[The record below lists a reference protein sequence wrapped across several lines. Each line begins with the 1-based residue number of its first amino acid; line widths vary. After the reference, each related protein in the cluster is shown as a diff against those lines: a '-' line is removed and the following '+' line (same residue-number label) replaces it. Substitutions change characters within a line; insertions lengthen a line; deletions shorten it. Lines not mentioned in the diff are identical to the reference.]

1 MKNIAVFASGK
12 GSNALALIAHF
23 NGQASKVA
31 RVVLVLTNN
40 PDSAVLAAA
49 PAAGVP
55 ARLLDPA
62 EYNSGAV
69 LAELLFDADVDLI
82 VLAGYIKRIPEEL
95 IEEFPNAIVNIHP
108 SLLPKYGGK
117 GMYGMLVHEAV
128 VENGE
133 KMSGITIHYVN
144 EEYDQGEIIQQV
156 RLPVNPKWTAAQLQ
170 QHIQRLEHQHLPLT
184 VEKICARMK

>member
-12 GSNALALIAHF
+12 GSNALALIDHF
-23 NGQASKVA
+23 NGRGSQVA

-40 PDSAVLAAA
+40 PDSAVLTTA

-62 EYNSGAV
+62 EYNSGSV

-95 IEEFPNAIVNIHP
+95 IEEFPNAIINIHP

-117 GMYGMLVHEAV
+117 GMYGINVHEAV
-128 VENGE
+128 IENGE
-133 KMSGITIHYVN
+133 KVSGITIHYVN

>member
-12 GSNALALIAHF
+12 GSNALALIDHF
-23 NGQASKVA
+23 NGRGSQVA

-40 PDSAVLAAA
+40 PDSAVLTTA

-55 ARLLDPA
+55 ARLLDPV
-62 EYNSGAV
+62 EYNSGSV

-117 GMYGMLVHEAV
+117 GMYGINVHEAV

-133 KMSGITIHYVN
+133 KVSGITIHYVN

>member
-12 GSNALALIAHF
+12 GSNALALIDHF
-23 NGQASKVA
+23 NGKGSKVA

-40 PDSAVLAAA
+40 PDAAVLATA

-62 EYNSGAV
+62 EYNSGEV

-82 VLAGYIKRIPEEL
+82 VLAGYIKRIPEDL
-95 IEEFPNAIVNIHP
+95 IEQFPNAIVNIHP